1 MTRYAGVPR
10 MLRHQ
15 RGVALLTAVVLVALA
30 TVVAAAIAFD
40 TALASRRAGGAAA
53 QDQAVLIAEAAEAFS
68 AQVLVSA
75 LGDGSAVIHPAQ
87 AWAQPIGP
95 VEALPG
101 AALQASLYDLQ
112 GRFNLNSLVDR
123 SGVRDDTAVAV
134 FERLLANLGLERD
147 WATAMVDWIDR
158 DLNPGPGGA
167 EDAVYTAET
176 PSYRP
181 PNRPVTTTSEL
192 LALKDFGAERYARLA
207 PFVSALPRDAPL
219 NICSAPGPLLDAL
232 TGEQQWTRAPEA
244 LARNRNGKCFPRVDE
259 FRGTFTDGAAF
270 ERVQQSLGITERSG
284 WFQLRTVATIGTSE
298 FALYSLLRY
307 EGGAGSPRVRVV
319 TRGFTE

>member
-1 MTRYAGVPR
+1 MTRRAHAPGAPGR
-10 MLRHQ
+10 Q

-40 TALASRRAGGAAA
+40 TALTTRRSGGAAA
-53 QDQAVLIAEAAEAFS
+53 QDQAVLIAGAAEAFA

-75 LGDGSAVIHPAQ
+75 LGDGSSVIHPAQ
-87 AWAQPIGP
+87 PWAQPIGP

-101 AALQASLYDLQ
+101 AALQASMSDLQ
-112 GRFNLNSLVDR
+112 GRFNLNSLVDAN
-123 SGVRDDTAVAV
+123 GVRDDVAVEV
-134 FERLLANLGLERD
+134 FERLLANLDLERD

-167 EDAVYTAET
+167 EDAVYTSES

-181 PNRPVTTTSEL
+181 PNRPVTSTSEL

-207 PFVSALPRDAPL
+207 PFVAALPRDAPL

-232 TGEQQWTRAPEA
+232 TGEQQWTRAPAA
-244 LARNRNGKCFPRVDE
+244 LGRNRNDKCFPRLDE
-259 FRGTFTDGAAF
+259 FRTTFGDGAAF
-270 ERVQQSLGITERSG
+270 ERLQRSLGLAERSG
-284 WFQLRTVATIGTSE
+284 WFQLRTIATIGTSE